1 VRAFRLAY
9 DGAPFYGFQRQ
20 PDVPT
25 VEDAVFSALAAL
37 DLHDA
42 EEPKPPGYSAAGR
55 TDAGVSALA
64 QTVAFEAPAW
74 CGPSALNGGLPGPVR
89 AWAAADVPPDFH
101 ATHDAL
107 QRTYVYH
114 LHAPRRPKRGPA
126 VDDDRLLAAATGLAG
141 EHDFH
146 DLTPD
151 VEGSVRDLS
160 IDVAR
165 DGDFLVVT
173 VSAGGFPRHLV
184 RRLVTL
190 LADVGTGERDLE
202 AVGRVLDSEPL
213 PGHEGIEPAPAYPLV
228 LASVEYDV
236 DFAVDPDAVEATRA
250 VFEADRVEHLTRSR
264 VAGLV
269 ADGL

>member
-1 VRAFRLAY
+1 MRAFRLAY

-74 CGPSALNGGLPGPVR
+74 CSPSALNGELPASIR
-89 AWAAADVPPDFH
+89 AWASADVPADFH
-101 ATHDAL
+101 ATHDAGG
-107 QRTYVYH
+107 RTYVYH
-114 LHAPRRPKRGPA
+114 LHAPRTPGSSPT
-126 VDDDRLLAAATGLAG
+126 VDENRLLAAADRLSG
-141 EHDFH
+141 ENDFH

-151 VEGSVRDLS
+151 GEGTVRTVS
-160 IDVAR
+160 IDVSR

-173 VSAGGFPRHLV
+173 VSAGGFPRQLV

-190 LADVGTGERDLE
+190 LAEVGSGEREPD
-202 AVGRVLDSEPL
+202 AVERVLAPGPL
-213 PGHEGIEPAPAYPLV
+213 PGHEGVQPAPAYPLV
-228 LASVEYDV
+228 LAGVDYDL
-236 DFAVDPDAVEATRA
+236 DFEVDPEAAAAARA
-250 VFEADRVEHLTRSR
+250 VFESRRAEHLARSR